1 MPIIVRC
8 CFCGHLLKAP
18 TEAAGRRA
26 ECPYCGK
33 AIEVAGTASAKPTS
47 PGPSMPEQ
55 PTAEQA
61 AFESTEEI
69 EHFLDP
75 PTAQQAAVAA
85 KAAPKNLTWQRMFEA
100 LLDPRSIQW
109 MLMIGGGLC
118 VLGLVIWLISLGVFK
133 DPHVLAVVLGIGT
146 LAILAAGWYFT
157 LRTRFRIAGQAITFL
172 GCVVAPLNLWF
183 YHAQNLVTVDG
194 HLWVGGVVCCLLYA
208 ATVVILRDPAFM
220 YAFEAGVTLTTL
232 LLLADMAK
240 ISDTTWLSLFFMAL
254 GLISIHCE
262 RMFSPAEESEFP
274 RRRFGLPLFW
284 SGHAQIAASLLIL
297 IGSQLLAW
305 WVEPIRQLSGFAW
318 AGNFI
323 TNNYLLAAGV
333 WLAGMYAYLY
343 SDIVVRRIGVYLALA
358 GVCLVMAEIT
368 LMLGLEIRAEW
379 ILAAMAITSVA
390 INLAHR
396 QWPGIYRNM
405 DRFVPPLGL
414 VLGFVPAMWGVALHI
429 RATSAAVTQLGWSYS
444 TGTEFLVV
452 MMITAVANR
461 VNAYLSRRSDPKAS
475 AAYFFISAAS
485 LLVAAAGL
493 LRVMGYTLWSEQ
505 APWMMLIPIG
515 YLIGSRL
522 WRGHSAER
530 PLYWVAQAATIV
542 ILWHVFA
549 ATLQDLQS
557 FAPMAGMR
565 SSLMLGL
572 VFTEAAAFYFLAGY
586 FRRRTANFYLAAAA
600 ACGALWQFL
609 GYYGIEERYYTM
621 LYAGLGVA
629 CLIAS
634 RVLGLEQVAV
644 YRLSNVKSWVTR
656 GRGQHVFQ
664 CGNGI
669 LSVACLAALM
679 QGLAGLATK
688 SGGWLD
694 IVSLLV
700 TTLAAA
706 FAALVVPALN
716 WRRVYTTAA
725 VAIGAVMFLRLSLL
739 SQLNGWQKLEIFCIG
754 IGFAMLVASHIGLF
768 REANGGRNETVDL
781 GLGIGSVLVS
791 MTILIAVLY
800 HRAVGRQPSIYDELA
815 LLTLTIPMLVTG
827 MSWKIK
833 ATTLGGGLA
842 LGVYLVV
849 LVISV
854 AYRPEVAVGIYLA
867 SGGAI
872 VFAIGIVLSIYRDK
886 LMEIPDHVANRT
898 GVFKILNW
906 R

>member
-1 MPIIVRC
+1 MAIIVRC

-26 ECPYCGK
+26 ECPFCGK
-33 AIEVAGTASAKPTS
+33 DIEVAASASTKSNSAGQAAPQQ
-47 PGPSMPEQ
+47 PSD
-55 PTAEQA
+55 AKA
-61 AFESTEEI
+61 AFESVEI

-75 PTAQQAAVAA
+75 PQSQQPSAAAP
-85 KAAPKNLTWQRMFEA
+85 AAPKNLTWHRMFEA
-100 LLDPRSIQW
+100 LLDPRAIQW

-133 DPHVLAVVLGIGT
+133 DPHVLAVALGVGT
-146 LAILAAGWYFT
+146 LAILGAGWYFT

-183 YHAQNLVTVDG
+183 YHAQGLVTVDG

-208 ATVVILRDPAFM
+208 ATVVILRDPVFM

-232 LLLADMAK
+232 LLLGDMGK
-240 ISDTTWLSLFFMAL
+240 ITDTTWLSLFFMAL

-262 RMFSPAEESEFP
+262 RMFSPAEESDFP

-284 SGHAQIAASLLIL
+284 SGHVQIAASLLIL

-305 WVEPIRQLSGFAW
+305 MMEPVRELSGFDW
-318 AGNFI
+318 AGNLI

-368 LMLGLEIRAEW
+368 LMLGLDIRAEW

-390 INLAHR
+390 INVAVR
-396 QWPGIYRNM
+396 QWPGVYKNV

-414 VLGFVPAMWGVALHI
+414 LLGFVPAMWGVALHI
-429 RATSAAVTQLGWSYS
+429 RATSAAADQLGWSYS

-452 MMITAVANR
+452 MLITAVANR
-461 VNAYLSRRSDPKAS
+461 VNAYLSRHSDAKVS

-485 LLVAAAGL
+485 LMVAAAGL
-493 LRVMGYTLWSEQ
+493 LRVMGLTQWSEQ

-549 ATLQDLQS
+549 ATLQNLRS

-565 SSLMLGL
+565 SSQMLGL
-572 VFTEAAAFYFLAGY
+572 VFAEAAAFYFLAGT

-609 GYYGIEERYYTM
+609 GYYGVDERYYTM
-621 LYAGLGVA
+621 LYAGLGVV
-629 CLIAS
+629 CLVGS
-634 RVLGLEQVAV
+634 RALGLEQVAV
-644 YRLSNVKSWVTR
+644 YRLNNVKTWVTR
-656 GRGQHVFQ
+656 GRGLHVFQ

-669 LSVACLAALM
+669 LSVACLAAVM

-688 SGGWLD
+688 TGGWLD
-694 IVSLLV
+694 ILSLLI

-706 FAALVVPALN
+706 LAALIVPALN
-716 WRRVYTTAA
+716 WRRIYTTAA

-739 SQLNGWQKLEIFCIG
+739 SQLSGWQKLEVFCVG

-768 REANGGRNETVDL
+768 READGGRNETVGI

-791 MTILIAVLY
+791 LTLLIAVLY
-800 HRAVGRQPSIYDELA
+800 HRGVSGQPSIYDELA

-827 MSWKIK
+827 LSWKIK
-833 ATTLGGGLA
+833 ATTMWGGSA
-842 LGVYLVV
+842 LIVYLIV
-849 LVISV
+849 LIVSL

-867 SGGAI
+867 GGGAL
-872 VFAIGIVLSIYRDK
+872 VFAIGVVLSICRDK
-886 LMEIPDHVANRT
+886 LLEIPDHVANRT
-898 GVFKILNW
+898 GVFRILNW